1 MKKNYLKPSM
11 KVINLKQR
19 SMILCGSPFDDPNQK
34 NDDPDEP
41 SGAPNPLLYDGIFG

>member
-19 SMILCGSPFDDPNQK
+19 SMILCGS
-34 NDDPDEP
+34 NDDPRKSPPVDE
-41 SGAPNPLLYDGIFG
+41 YDDWFN

>member
-19 SMILCGSPFDDPNQK
+19 SMILCGSPYDAPQS
-34 NDDPDEP
+34 EP
-41 SGAPNPLLYDGIFG
+41 EETEDVAPEAPPYDGIFG

>member
-19 SMILCGSPFDDPNQK
+19 QMILCGS
-34 NDDPDEP
+34 NDDPKSDPQSEEQDYSDAKP
-41 SGAPNPLLYDGIFG
+41 YNDWFN

>member
-19 SMILCGSPFDDPNQK
+19 SMILCGSP
-34 NDDPDEP
+34 NDDPQSKSEEP
-41 SGAPNPLLYDGIFG
+41 EIPQAKGYDDWFN

>member
-19 SMILCGSPFDDPNQK
+19 SMILCGSGTDPKSDSQSEEQDYSDAK
-34 NDDPDEP
+34 PYNDWF
-41 SGAPNPLLYDGIFG
+41 N